1 MGEAPLRSP
10 LPKTLRLSG
19 MNASSHYGRVR
30 MMRKSRRQF
39 LASTAGSLAAG
50 LLYPVLRAARADV
63 AAVVAA
69 FNWPSRTIHL
79 APDPDQS
86 TPPVVTAVRVHRNGE
101 WLATAGDD
109 HIVRVFSLV
118 DGKQIHRM
126 DKHTDW
132 VRTVDYSP
140 SGKQLASAGND
151 RFIHLWDAETGKWE
165 AELEG
170 HEQAIAQVRY
180 SHGGKLL
187 ATAGFQKH
195 VHLYDIEK
203 RKLLHELA
211 GTCPDMRAVAFAPND
226 ELLAVGGRCGTIRTF
241 DTASGE
247 KIRDVAA
254 HKQRIRALA
263 FSQDGNY
270 LASAGEDRTI
280 HITPTDS
287 KTKPYALDVRPV
299 KFMSLVF
306 YGPHQLAVSGSD
318 NIVRLWDVQER
329 QELGVL
335 LGHTGTVS
343 ALDSLGKTLISA
355 GYDTTV
361 RIWTVTDQI
370 AAKPGQRVGARK
382 ETETRKK

>member
-1 MGEAPLRSP
+1 
-10 LPKTLRLSG
+10 

-39 LASTAGSLAAG
+39 LASAAGSLAAG
-50 LLYPVLRAARADV
+50 LLYPVLRPARADV
-63 AAVVAA
+63 VVAAAAA

-86 TPPVVTAVRVHRNGE
+86 TPPVVTAVRVHRGGE

-109 HIVRVFSLV
+109 HLVRVFSLA
-118 DGKQIHRM
+118 DGKQIHRL

-165 AELEG
+165 AELDG

-187 ATAGFQKH
+187 ATTGFEKH
-195 VHLYDIEK
+195 VHLYDIEN
-203 RKLLHELA
+203 RKLLHELVA
-211 GTCPDMRAVAFAPND
+211 PCSDMRAAAFNPD
-226 ELLAVGGRCGTIRTF
+226 DGLLAVGGRCGTIRTF
-241 DTASGE
+241 DAASGE
-247 KIRDVAA
+247 KVRDVAA

-263 FSQDGNY
+263 FSQDGRY
-270 LASAGEDRTI
+270 LASVGEDRTI
-280 HITPTDS
+280 HITPTDA
-287 KTKPYALDVRPV
+287 KTRPYALDIRPV

-306 YGPHQLAVSGSD
+306 YGPHHLAVSGSD

-335 LGHTGTVS
+335 LGHTGTVA
-343 ALDSLGKTLISA
+343 ALDSLGKMLISA
-355 GYDTTV
+355 G
-361 RIWTVTDQI
+361 
-370 AAKPGQRVGARK
+370 
-382 ETETRKK
+382 